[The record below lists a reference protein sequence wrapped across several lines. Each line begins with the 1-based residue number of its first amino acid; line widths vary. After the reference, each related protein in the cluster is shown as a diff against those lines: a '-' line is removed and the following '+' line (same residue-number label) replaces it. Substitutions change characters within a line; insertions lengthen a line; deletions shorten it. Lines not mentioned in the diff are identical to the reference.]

1 MSALMHP
8 VGPRPAR
15 VYWRR
20 RIVMLALLA
29 TVVIVLANVLG
40 GRGSAQAAQD
50 HPAGESGAAAG
61 QTPDPQT
68 SESTDPTDGPAT
80 CGEGTLSIALTADQ
94 RTYAEGA
101 NPVFTV
107 VLTNTSDASCV
118 VDAGEASREILIT
131 SGSDRIWSSLD
142 CPATENAER
151 VLLLPAGGRDESAVT
166 WTRIRSA
173 EGCTD
178 GLPTPRPGTYT
189 AVAKLAGVS
198 STAAV
203 FELK

>member
-20 RIVMLALLA
+20 RIVLLALLA
-29 TVVIVLANVLG
+29 VVAIVAATMLN
-40 GRGSAQAAQD
+40 GRGDAHAAED
-50 HPAGESGAAAG
+50 PPGGSGADQ
-61 QTPDPQT
+61 QTPAPQT
-68 SESTDPTDGPAT
+68 SESAESTTGPVA
-80 CGEGTLSIALTADQ
+80 CGEGSLSITLAADQ
-94 RTYAEGA
+94 RTYAAGA

-107 VLTNTSDASCV
+107 TLTNTSDASCV
-118 VDAGEASREILIT
+118 VDAGEASRGILIT
-131 SGSDRIWSSLD
+131 SGTDRIWSSLD
-142 CPATENAER
+142 CPATENAKR
-151 VLLLPAGGRDESAVT
+151 TLLLPAGGRDESVVT

-178 GLPTPRPGTYT
+178 GLPAPKAGTYQ
-189 AVAKLAGVS
+189 AVASVAGVS

-203 FELK
+203 FDLS

>member
-20 RIVMLALLA
+20 RIVLLALLA
-29 TVVIVLANVLG
+29 TAVIILANVLA
-40 GRGSAQAAQD
+40 GRGTAQAAQD
-50 HPAGESGAAAG
+50 PAGAPGAAE

-68 SESTDPTDGPAT
+68 SPDAGSTAGPAK
-80 CGEGTLSIALTADQ
+80 CGEGSLSIALSADH
-94 RTYAEGA
+94 RTYAAGA

-107 VLTNTSDASCV
+107 TLTNTSDASCV
-118 VDAGEASREILIT
+118 VDAGEASRGILIT
-131 SGSDRIWSSLD
+131 SGTDRIWSSLD

-151 VLLLPAGGRDESAVT
+151 TLLLPAGGRDESVVT

-178 GLPTPRPGTYT
+178 GLPAPKPGYYQ
-189 AVAKLAGVS
+189 AVASLAGVS

>member
-20 RIVMLALLA
+20 RIVLLALLA
-29 TVVIVLANVLG
+29 TVAIVLASMLG
-40 GRGSAQAAQD
+40 GRGAAQAAQD
-50 HPAGESGAAAG
+50 PAGGPDAA

-68 SESTDPTDGPAT
+68 SESADATTGPAK
-80 CGEGTLSIALTADQ
+80 CGEGSLSITLAADH
-94 RTYAEGA
+94 RSYAAGA

-107 VLTNTSDASCV
+107 TLTNTSDASCV
-118 VDAGEASREILIT
+118 VDAGEASRGILIT

-151 VLLLPAGGRDESAVT
+151 TLLLPAGGRDESVVT

-178 GLPTPRPGTYT
+178 GLPTPKPGTYQ
-189 AVAKLAGVS
+189 AVASVAGVS

-203 FELK
+203 FVLE

>member
-20 RIVMLALLA
+20 RLVLLVLLA
-29 TVVIVLANVLG
+29 TVVIVAVNVLG

-50 HPAGESGAAAG
+50 QPPDTSGAAAD
-61 QTPDPQT
+61 QTPDPAT
-68 SESTDPTDGPAT
+68 TDGGDSTAGPAA
-80 CGEGTLSIALTADQ
+80 CGEGSLSIALTADQ
-94 RTYAEGA
+94 RTYAAGA

-107 VLTNTSDASCV
+107 TLTNTSDASCV

-142 CPATENAER
+142 CPATENAKR
-151 VLLLPAGGRDESAVT
+151 TLLLPAGGRDESAVT

-173 EGCTD
+173 EGCAD
-178 GLPTPRPGTYT
+178 GLPAPRAGTYT
-189 AVAKLAGVS
+189 AVAKLADVS

>member
-8 VGPRPAR
+8 VGPRPPR

-20 RIVMLALLA
+20 RIVLLALLA
-29 TVVIVLANVLG
+29 AAGIIVASVLG
-40 GRGSAQAAQD
+40 GRGAAQAAQD
-50 HPAGESGAAAG
+50 PAGASGAAE

-68 SESTDPTDGPAT
+68 SEGADSTAGPVT
-80 CGEGTLSIALTADQ
+80 CGEGSLSITLTADH
-94 RTYAEGA
+94 RTYAAGA
-101 NPVFTV
+101 NPVLTV
-107 VLTNTSDASCV
+107 TLTNTSDASCV
-118 VDAGEASREILIT
+118 VDAGEASRGVLIT
-131 SGSDRIWSSLD
+131 SGADRIWSSLD

-151 VLLLPAGGRDESAVT
+151 TLLLPAGGRDESVVT

-173 EGCTD
+173 EGCAD
-178 GLPTPRPGTYT
+178 GLPTPKPGYYQ
-189 AVAKLAGVS
+189 AVAGVAGVS

>member
-20 RIVMLALLA
+20 RIVLLALLA
-29 TVVIVLANVLG
+29 TVAIVLANVVG

-50 HPAGESGAAAG
+50 PAGTSGAAAD
-61 QTPDPQT
+61 QTPDPT
-68 SESTDPTDGPAT
+68 TTEGTDTTAGPVP
-80 CGEGTLSIALTADQ
+80 CGEGSLSITLTADH
-94 RTYAEGA
+94 RTYAAGA

-107 VLTNTSDASCV
+107 LLTNTSDTSCV
-118 VDAGEASREILIT
+118 VDAGEASRGILIT

-142 CPATENAER
+142 CPAKQNAER
-151 VLLLPAGGRDESAVT
+151 TLLLPAGGRDESAVT

-178 GLPTPRPGTYT
+178 GLPAPRPGTYT
-189 AVAKLAGVS
+189 AVASVAGVS

>member
-20 RIVMLALLA
+20 RIILLALLA
-29 TVVIVLANVLG
+29 TVAIVAANVLG
-40 GRGSAQAAQD
+40 GRGAAQAAQD
-50 HPAGESGAAAG
+50 PAGGAGAAQ

-68 SESTDPTDGPAT
+68 TGGTDSTAGPAA
-80 CGEGTLSIALTADQ
+80 CGEGSLSVTLTADH
-94 RTYAEGA
+94 RTYAAGA

-107 VLTNTSDASCV
+107 TLTNTSDVSCV
-118 VDAGEASREILIT
+118 VDAGEASRGILIT

-142 CPATENAER
+142 CPASENATR
-151 VLLLPAGGRDESAVT
+151 TLLLPAGGRDESAVT

-173 EGCTD
+173 QGCTD
-178 GLPTPRPGTYT
+178 GLPTPKPGYYQ
-189 AVAKLAGVS
+189 AVASVAGVS

-203 FELK
+203 VELR